1 MDRVSTPRRFA
12 VDAWPSDRSLVLYV
26 PEIEAATAVRDM
38 RDAEAAARDLIAVL
52 TGLDPDGIQCDVRL
66 SSRSRVA
73 PWR

>member
-1 MDRVSTPRRFA
+1 M
-12 VDAWPSDRSLVLYV
+12 LYV